1 MSWQDAEKEKAS
13 LVQQA
18 ETVIRQKNEVDNEQK
33 ALLQQMNAI
42 KEQLN
47 EFEGRRNEKN
57 VRCNLFANDQIRL
70 HFL

>member
-1 MSWQDAEKEKAS
+1 M
-13 LVQQA
+13 
-18 ETVIRQKNEVDNEQK
+18 RQKNEVDNEQK

-57 VRCNLFANDQIRL
+57 VGSFASVNY
-70 HFL
+70 